1 LSCELGDSTAEQRRR
16 DEKIIREERAPNGK
30 GDVKRSRTSRTS
42 RTSGTSWTS
51 VKTFSMKTFSDESTR
66 SLWDL
71 NQSSS
76 EKLKCDFKLWNLK
89 CLSVKSF

>member
-1 LSCELGDSTAEQRRR
+1 MRRGLTLVLFGLTSAERERRCR
-16 DEKIIREERAPNGK
+16 KIAKIANIGEDLLDE
-30 GDVKRSRTSRTS
+30 DLLD
-42 RTSGTSWTS
+42 
-51 VKTFSMKTFSDESTR
+51 MQTFSDESRR

>member
-1 LSCELGDSTAEQRRR
+1 MDIGEDLL
-16 DEKIIREERAPNGK
+16 DE
-30 GDVKRSRTSRTS
+30 DLLD
-42 RTSGTSWTS
+42 
-51 VKTFSMKTFSDESTR
+51 MKTFSDESRR